1 MSILVLIPAR
11 MAATRL
17 PGKPLADIAGRPM
30 IAHVADRAAASG
42 IGRVVIATDSAEIRD
57 AAQSFGHE
65 ATMTASHHQSGS
77 DRIFEALETL
87 DPGRRVE
94 AVLNLQ
100 GDLPTIEP
108 ALIGRA
114 AALLDEPAVD
124 IGTLGAGIV
133 RDEEKTNPNVVKIVG
148 SPLSPDRLRAL
159 YFTRATAPWGE
170 GPLYHHIGIYAWRR
184 AALER
189 FVSLPPSALEKR
201 EKLEQLRALEAG
213 MRIDAAIVD
222 TVPLG
227 VDTPDDLER
236 ARALISGELQGTGEG
251 R

>member
-30 IAHVADRAAASG
+30 IVHVADRAAESG
-42 IGRVVIATDSAEIRD
+42 VGRVVIATDSPEIRD
-57 AAQSFGHE
+57 AAAAFGHE
-65 ATMTASHHQSGS
+65 AVMTGSHHQSGS
-77 DRIFEALETL
+77 DRIFEALEAL
-87 DPGRRVE
+87 DPQRRVE

-100 GDLPTIEP
+100 GDLPTIDP

-124 IGTLGAGIV
+124 LGTLGAEIV

-148 SPLSPDRLRAL
+148 SPLAAGRLRAL

-184 AALER
+184 AALAR
-189 FVSLPPSALEKR
+189 FVALPQSALEKR

-213 MRIDAAIVD
+213 MRIDAAVVD

-236 ARALISGELQGTGEG
+236 ARALVSQAGSRGST